1 MQHLVAPLAL
11 SLLGASD
18 APSSPPQTS
27 DPQPRATMLEWQPED
42 FLSGNKCRDSNLP
55 TTDNPGHRPRL
66 ERGPA
71 TAGMGQYIYAVDRRI
86 DGCSVVLVKG
96 DGPAPTPP
104 FGSIKLSPEQMAEL
118 SGKR

>member
-1 MQHLVAPLAL
+1 MLHLVAPLAFA
-11 SLLGASD
+11 LLGTSD
-18 APSSPPQTS
+18 ALLSSPQAA
-27 DPQPRATMLEWQPED
+27 DAQPLATMREWRPDD

-55 TTDNPGHRPRL
+55 AGDNPGQQPRF

-71 TAGMGQYIYAVDRRI
+71 TVDMGQMIYAVDRRI

-96 DGPAPTPP
+96 DGPVPTPP
-104 FGSIKLSPEQMAEL
+104 FGRIKLSPEQMMEL